1 MKDKKPVT
9 NNIILYKQSQ
19 KSEND
24 GNKHDR
30 ELIPLIIQRAPTKI
44 LKY

>member
-1 MKDKKPVT
+1 MKDKKPVSS
-9 NNIILYKQSQ
+9 NIILYKPSQ
-19 KSEND
+19 KSENN

-30 ELIPLIIQRAPTKI
+30 ELIPLIIQRAPTNI